1 MPLLYRW
8 KGTPETQKETQQNR
22 YSGHVGIETHI
33 GNSSEVIEQI
43 VGYACLELRREV
55 RKYESHHCVDAKL
68 NS

>member
-1 MPLLYRW
+1 MSLLYRW

-55 RKYESHHCVDAKL
+55 RR
-68 NS
+68 